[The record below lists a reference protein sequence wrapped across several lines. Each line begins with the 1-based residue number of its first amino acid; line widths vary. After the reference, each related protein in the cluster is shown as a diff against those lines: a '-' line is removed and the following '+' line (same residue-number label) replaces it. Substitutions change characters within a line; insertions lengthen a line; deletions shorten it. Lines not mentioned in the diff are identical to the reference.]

1 MNMANAWMI
10 RNDGLE
16 IPVTAHVYGTPE
28 NEYHKIDDENTYVAT
43 FLIKYGNNTDSFTD
57 ALIGKYFTIY
67 FTELLN
73 QGLVPEQY
81 IKELPYLA
89 VFKDLGNNDYLLK
102 LWEKY
107 KDSVSPQT
115 INAQDVA
122 IVNREINHEL
132 NQTFLRARIGGE
144 YDTVAGNKDMY
155 FRISS
160 TGFRWNNI
168 IDGFLV
174 NRGELISTVT
184 IERDKEFTG
193 SNKKYVTPKDSPIDH
208 MPLET
213 FFDESEGEI
222 DAPES
227 YGYTNDAIC
236 RYGPRMILRQGLRE
250 GRSMNYLCANVF
262 GGYIE
267 SEAIYDI
274 YAKWEYRENRL
285 NPKW

>member
-1 MNMANAWMI
+1 MI

-16 IPVTAHVYGTPE
+16 VPVTTHVYGTPE
-28 NEYHKIDDENTYVAT
+28 SECHQIDDENTYVAT
-43 FLIKYGNNTDSFTD
+43 FLIKYGNSTDSLTD
-57 ALIGKYFTIY
+57 ALIDRYFTIY

-81 IKELPYLA
+81 IKALPYVA
-89 VFKDLGNNDYLLK
+89 VFKDLGNNDCLLK

-107 KDSVSPQT
+107 KASVSPQT
-115 INAQDVA
+115 ISEQDVA
-122 IVNREINHEL
+122 IANRDINHEL

-168 IDGFLV
+168 IDEFLTK
-174 NRGELISTVT
+174 RQESISTVT
-184 IERDKEFTG
+184 IERDKESTG
-193 SNKKYVTPKDSPIDH
+193 SNEKYITHKGSPIDH

-213 FFDESEGEI
+213 FFDESEGKI

-250 GRSMNYLCANVF
+250 GLSMNDLCTNVF

-267 SEAIYDI
+267 SEVIYDT
-274 YAKWEYRENRL
+274 YAKWTYRENRS

>member
-1 MNMANAWMI
+1 MMTGTAKLQVRRKGDINMANAWMI

-28 NEYHKIDDENTYVAT
+28 NERHKIDDENTYAAT
-43 FLIKYGNNTDSFTD
+43 FLIKYGNNTDSLTD
-57 ALIGKYFTIY
+57 ALIDRYFTIY

-73 QGLVPEQY
+73 QGLLPEQY
-81 IKELPYLA
+81 IKELPYVA

-115 INAQDVA
+115 ISAQDVA
-122 IVNREINHEL
+122 IANRDINHEL

-168 IDGFLV
+168 IDEFLAD
-174 NRGELISTVT
+174 RQTSISTVT
-184 IERDKEFTG
+184 IERDKESTG
-193 SNKKYVTPKDSPIDH
+193 SNKKYTTQKGSPINH

-213 FFDESEGEI
+213 FLNEIVSE
-222 DAPES
+222 
-227 YGYTNDAIC
+227 
-236 RYGPRMILRQGLRE
+236 
-250 GRSMNYLCANVF
+250 
-262 GGYIE
+262 
-267 SEAIYDI
+267 
-274 YAKWEYRENRL
+274 
-285 NPKW
+285 